1 MNDRRQSTNRRSG
14 NERRQYGRVKATTE
28 VNLMRSGNVSGNE
41 PIKGTLYDVSLD
53 GIRVLL
59 DTPLTIGES
68 LLVEVQNA
76 GKHLFN
82 STAKVIWQKQEETGK
97 YATGC
102 ELCVLLTQKQ
112 ERTLNEITECGASI
126 SSFAQS

>member
-1 MNDRRQSTNRRSG
+1 MNDRRQSTNRRTG
-14 NERRQYGRVKATTE
+14 NERRQYARVKATTE
-28 VNLMRSGNVSGNE
+28 VNLMRAGSVSGNE
-41 PIKGTLYDVSLD
+41 PLKGTLYDVSLD

-59 DTPLTIGES
+59 DIPLSIGES
-68 LLVEVQNA
+68 LLVEVHNA

-82 STAKVIWQKQEETGK
+82 STAKVIWQKQEATGK

-112 ERTLNEITECGASI
+112 EKTLSEITECDAGM

>member
-1 MNDRRQSTNRRSG
+1 MNDRRLSTNRRTG
-14 NERRQYGRVKATTE
+14 NERRQYGRIKAITE
-28 VNLMRSGNVSGNE
+28 VNLMRSGNGSGNE
-41 PIKGTLYDVSLD
+41 PLKGTLYDVSLD

-59 DTPLTIGES
+59 DIPLSIGES
-68 LLVEVQNA
+68 LLVEVHNA

-112 ERTLNEITECGASI
+112 EKTLNEISDSTTI
-126 SSFAQS
+126 VPSFAKS